1 MTMPQKVH
9 LKNGTRVR
17 LAQGC
22 GHRPTFCTKGQNRT
36 IIDRHCPN
44 PHMLGIGIDEDTGL
58 VISDDSVFEVVG
70 SHAVTVIDGSHSD
83 YSNVSE
89 LKPDEILAITNV
101 VMHVLPAGYKYNVR
115 YRKPIT

>member
-1 MTMPQKVH
+1 MAPGLGLLRDVVIDQH
-9 LKNGTRVR
+9 FAQRGRIGR
-17 LAQGC
+17 LLTAIAQ
-22 GHRPTFCTKGQNRT
+22 
-36 IIDRHCPN
+36 N